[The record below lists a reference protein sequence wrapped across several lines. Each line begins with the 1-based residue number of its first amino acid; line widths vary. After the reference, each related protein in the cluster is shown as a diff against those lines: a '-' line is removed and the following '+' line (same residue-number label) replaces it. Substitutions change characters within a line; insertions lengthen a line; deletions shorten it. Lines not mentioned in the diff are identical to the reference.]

1 MNNDDNSPRPVVAR
15 SPRGCTA
22 HVMTQVTPGERQ
34 KVEDIAELEMRSLSS
49 TARML
54 LLKGIEQYEAEAE
67 KASRS

>member
-1 MNNDDNSPRPVVAR
+1 MSNDDNRPRPVVSR

-22 HVMTQVTPGERQ
+22 QVMVQVTPLERE
-34 KVEDIAELEMRSLSS
+34 KLEAIAELEMRSLSS

-54 LLKGIEQYEAEAE
+54 LVKGIEQYDAETE